1 MVEKTTDDEPNTI
14 DSDASASRRSFLRT
28 AGAVGVV
35 GATGLAGCSGGGG
48 DGGDN
53 GSGDGGGET
62 AGGDGGGGETTAGE
76 GDTATEGDSGTSA
89 GNESGGG
96 GGSGSLVWD
105 AGGTGG
111 TYFPLSNE
119 VKQIVESETDFS
131 LQVRSTGASVEN
143 VGSLADGSADFA
155 LIQNDIASFAKNGE
169 GIDAFEGNAV
179 ESLRGVGTLYP
190 ETITVV
196 TPGDSDIGSIS
207 DLSGATI
214 NTGDLGSGTQVDA
227 LAILEAVGV
236 SDFTEQNTDFSQ
248 AAEQIQNGDIDAAFI
263 VGGWPVGAIAELAET
278 SSIGIVP
285 IEGEERQQVK
295 EAESFF
301 ADDEIPGGTYAG
313 IEEPKPTVAV
323 QAMIASTTEVPED
336 TVETVTAALFD
347 NVSDLTIKTEFIT
360 PDSALEGMPIE
371 LHPGAAAYFESAD
384 GMGNATNGS
393 SGNMTEGETTM
404 MEGETTMA
412 EEETT
417 MAEGETTMSDED
429 MTEPETTMSGGNTT
443 ETDSS

>member
-1 MVEKTTDDEPNTI
+1 MVEKTTDDEPSTT
-14 DSDASASRRSFLRT
+14 DHDANASRRSFLRT

-35 GATGLAGCSGGGG
+35 GATGLAGCSGGG
-48 DGGDN
+48 N
-53 GSGDGGGET
+53 GSNDS
-62 AGGDGGGGETTAGE
+62 GGETTAGGGGGGE
-76 GDTATEGDSGTSA
+76 ETTAGGDDTATEGDDGTTA
-89 GNESGGG
+89 GTEGGNESGGGG

-119 VKQIVESETDFS
+119 VKQVVESNTDFS

-347 NVSDLTIKTEFIT
+347 NVTDLTIKTEFIT
-360 PDSALEGMPIE
+360 PDSAQEGMSIE
-371 LHPGAAAYFESAD
+371 LHPGAAAYFESA
-384 GMGNATNGS
+384 GGAGNATNASG
-393 SGNMTEGETTM
+393 GNMTEGGMTT
-404 MEGETTMA
+404 
-412 EEETT
+412 
-417 MAEGETTMSDED
+417 SDGN
-429 MTEPETTMSGGNTT
+429 MTGGETTMSGGNMTDTT
-443 ETDSS
+443 SS

>member
-1 MVEKTTDDEPNTI
+1 MNEDRYDRGVQH
-14 DSDASASRRSFLRT
+14 AQRRRFLQT
-28 AGAVGVV
+28 VAAAGAL
-35 GATGLAGCSGGGG
+35 GLAGCAGG
-48 DGGDN
+48 DGGDGN
-53 GSGDGGGET
+53 GGGATTGDGGDGGTAADGDGGTTAGDGGDGT
-62 AGGDGGGGETTAGE
+62 AGGDG
-76 GDTATEGDSGTSA
+76 D
-89 GNESGGG
+89 GGG
-96 GGSGSLVWD
+96 GGSDTLVWD

-119 VKQIVESETDFS
+119 IKQVVESETDFS

-143 VGSLADGSADFA
+143 VGSLANGSADFA

-169 GIDAFEGNAV
+169 GIEAFEGNAI

-196 TPGDSDIGSIS
+196 TPGGSDVQEIA

-227 LAILEAVGV
+227 LTILEAVGV

-278 SSIGIVP
+278 SDIGIVA
-285 IEGEERQQVK
+285 IDGEEREQVK
-295 EAESFF
+295 EAASFF

-313 IEEPKPTVAV
+313 VEEAKPTVAV
-323 QAMIASTTEVPED
+323 QAMVATTTEVPEA
-336 TVETVTAALFD
+336 TVETVTAAVFD

-360 PDSALEGMPIE
+360 PGSAQEGMSIE
-371 LHPGAAAYFESAD
+371 LHPGAASYFESTGGSGDGTGTAANGTSMAENGTNVAD
-384 GMGNATNGS
+384 
-393 SGNMTEGETTM
+393 SGTTM
-404 MEGETTMA
+404 MDDGTDMA
-412 EEETT
+412 GEET
-417 MAEGETTMSDED
+417 
-429 MTEPETTMSGGNTT
+429 P
-443 ETDSS
+443 SS